1 LLVFNAGY
9 CITRPAV
16 ILPPSLVSDADYSM
30 VILLLTIFT
39 PFTSL
44 ANFAGRILF
53 SNVPSLPVMLL
64 SILFIVLASI
74 LFPLLRSGLL
84 LRPLLLL
91 NLSGLRSGLLMHNRL
106 PNLLLLLMLR
116 LGTLLTNL
124 SGLLSFRLTL
134 DRFTNLLLLPM
145 LWLESRRRLL

>member
-1 LLVFNAGY
+1 
-9 CITRPAV
+9 
-16 ILPPSLVSDADYSM
+16 M

-53 SNVPSLPVMLL
+53 SNVPRLPVMLL

-106 PNLLLLLMLR
+106 PNLLLLLTLR

>member
-1 LLVFNAGY
+1 
-9 CITRPAV
+9 
-16 ILPPSLVSDADYSM
+16 
-30 VILLLTIFT
+30 
-39 PFTSL
+39 
-44 ANFAGRILF
+44 
-53 SNVPSLPVMLL
+53 MLL
-64 SILFIVLASI
+64 SILFIVPASI

>member
-1 LLVFNAGY
+1 
-9 CITRPAV
+9 
-16 ILPPSLVSDADYSM
+16 
-30 VILLLTIFT
+30 
-39 PFTSL
+39 
-44 ANFAGRILF
+44 
-53 SNVPSLPVMLL
+53 
-64 SILFIVLASI
+64 
-74 LFPLLRSGLL
+74 
-84 LRPLLLL
+84 
-91 NLSGLRSGLLMHNRL
+91 MHNRL

>member
-1 LLVFNAGY
+1 
-9 CITRPAV
+9 
-16 ILPPSLVSDADYSM
+16 M

-53 SNVPSLPVMLL
+53 SNVPRLPVMLL

>member
-1 LLVFNAGY
+1 
-9 CITRPAV
+9 
-16 ILPPSLVSDADYSM
+16 
-30 VILLLTIFT
+30 
-39 PFTSL
+39 
-44 ANFAGRILF
+44 
-53 SNVPSLPVMLL
+53 MLL
-64 SILFIVLASI
+64 SILFIVTASI

-84 LRPLLLL
+84 LRPRPLLLT

>member
-1 LLVFNAGY
+1 
-9 CITRPAV
+9 
-16 ILPPSLVSDADYSM
+16 M

-53 SNVPSLPVMLL
+53 SNVPRLPVMLL
-64 SILFIVLASI
+64 SILFIVPASI
-74 LFPLLRSGLL
+74 RFFLLRPGLL
-84 LRPLLLL
+84 LRLALLRLRPLLLT

-106 PNLLLLLMLR
+106 PNLLLLLTLR
-116 LGTLLTNL
+116 LVTLLTNL

>member
-1 LLVFNAGY
+1 
-9 CITRPAV
+9 
-16 ILPPSLVSDADYSM
+16 
-30 VILLLTIFT
+30 
-39 PFTSL
+39 
-44 ANFAGRILF
+44 
-53 SNVPSLPVMLL
+53 MLL

-74 LFPLLRSGLL
+74 LFPL
-84 LRPLLLL
+84 
-91 NLSGLRSGLLMHNRL
+91 LRSGLLMHNRL